1 MIIIPVPV
9 ILRVSDRHPL
19 LRSISETIEVN
30 RYDVP
35 SYNIEYD
42 DIDRDIL
49 NILLE
54 SAEELNIKYLIKS
67 LKYALRTLDGEE
79 LAIPHPCVSLFMI
92 MHYILKNSHH
102 GWVYHKKGSD
112 DTAYYQPYAI
122 DGIGRSFSSGDDM
135 SINFVSFSIKEG
147 AHVHSKVQLLRSRGF
162 PKNILQEN
170 DLYIGNDELIQKY
183 YDTLD
188 LLFNDQNGLMRQGYG
203 QQIIV
208 NGVEYEEDIRAEYRS
223 SEKYSARVKN
233 RKAVLESIVTD
244 KIAKNP
250 SIYKESY
257 ENSLYK
263 NPQKIEDVVDIP
275 ALLDVKVFDLTA
287 EEFLICSAFNI
298 QRYIYDDSIKDKLI
312 LPSAHKMLI
321 DVLTSQDSQGI
332 SDIIYGKGQG
342 TLILCKGEPGIGKTL
357 TAQVVSEVL
366 HKPLYTMDSS
376 SIISSWDIRK
386 KLAKSY
392 DLVYK
397 WNGILLF
404 DEVDTL
410 ISRRGTDLE
419 KNRVTAELL
428 RSLEEFKG
436 IAFLTTNRPQDIDD
450 AFLSRCIAIIDY
462 GVPVGDDAIKA
473 WKSIGLQVMGEEII
487 DDALAE
493 ALERDYHDMPPRDM
507 RQLLRLSFQLA
518 TYQGERVTKE
528 IIDSCAVFRGY
539 APHPTL

>member
-135 SINFVSFSIKEG
+135 TINFVSFSIKEG

-208 NGVEYEEDIRAEYRS
+208 NGIEYEEDIRTEYRS
-223 SEKYSARVKN
+223 SEKYSANVKN

>member
-170 DLYIGNDELIQKY
+170 DLYVGNDELIQKY

-208 NGVEYEEDIRAEYRS
+208 NGIEYEEDIRTEYRS
-223 SEKYSARVKN
+223 SEKYSANVKN

-263 NPQKIEDVVDIP
+263 NPQKIENVVDIP
-275 ALLDVKVFDLTA
+275 ALLDVRVFDLTA

-493 ALERDYHDMPPRDM
+493 ALDRDYHDMPPRDM

>member
-135 SINFVSFSIKEG
+135 TINFVSFSIKEG

>member
-135 SINFVSFSIKEG
+135 TINFVSFSIKEG

-170 DLYIGNDELIQKY
+170 DLYVGNDELIQKY

-208 NGVEYEEDIRAEYRS
+208 NGIEYEEDIRTEYRS
-223 SEKYSARVKN
+223 SEKYSANVKN

-263 NPQKIEDVVDIP
+263 NPQKIENVVDIP
-275 ALLDVKVFDLTA
+275 ALLDVRVFDLTA

-298 QRYIYDDSIKDKLI
+298 ERYIYDDSIKDKLI

>member
-203 QQIIV
+203 PVSYTHLTLPTI
-208 NGVEYEEDIRAEYRS
+208 
-223 SEKYSARVKN
+223 YSV
-233 RKAVLESIVTD
+233 
-244 KIAKNP
+244 
-250 SIYKESY
+250 
-257 ENSLYK
+257 
-263 NPQKIEDVVDIP
+263 
-275 ALLDVKVFDLTA
+275 
-287 EEFLICSAFNI
+287 
-298 QRYIYDDSIKDKLI
+298 
-312 LPSAHKMLI
+312 
-321 DVLTSQDSQGI
+321 
-332 SDIIYGKGQG
+332 
-342 TLILCKGEPGIGKTL
+342 
-357 TAQVVSEVL
+357 
-366 HKPLYTMDSS
+366 
-376 SIISSWDIRK
+376 
-386 KLAKSY
+386 
-392 DLVYK
+392 
-397 WNGILLF
+397 
-404 DEVDTL
+404 
-410 ISRRGTDLE
+410 
-419 KNRVTAELL
+419 
-428 RSLEEFKG
+428 
-436 IAFLTTNRPQDIDD
+436 
-450 AFLSRCIAIIDY
+450 
-462 GVPVGDDAIKA
+462 
-473 WKSIGLQVMGEEII
+473 
-487 DDALAE
+487 
-493 ALERDYHDMPPRDM
+493 
-507 RQLLRLSFQLA
+507 
-518 TYQGERVTKE
+518 
-528 IIDSCAVFRGY
+528 
-539 APHPTL
+539 

>member
-112 DTAYYQPYAI
+112 DTAYYQPYAV

-135 SINFVSFSIKEG
+135 TINFVSFSIKEG

-298 QRYIYDDSIKDKLI
+298 ERYIYDDSIKDKLI

-462 GVPVGDDAIKA
+462 GVPVGYDAIKA

>member
-135 SINFVSFSIKEG
+135 TINFVSFSIKEG

-208 NGVEYEEDIRAEYRS
+208 NGIEYEEDIRTEYRS
-223 SEKYSARVKN
+223 SEKYSANVKN

-298 QRYIYDDSIKDKLI
+298 ERYIYDDSIKDKLI

>member
-42 DIDRDIL
+42 DINRDIL

-135 SINFVSFSIKEG
+135 TIDFVSFSIKEG

-298 QRYIYDDSIKDKLI
+298 ERYIYDDSIKDKLI

-321 DVLTSQDSQGI
+321 DVLTSHDSQGI

-518 TYQGERVTKE
+518 TYQGKTVTKE

>member
-170 DLYIGNDELIQKY
+170 DLYVGNDELIQKY

-208 NGVEYEEDIRAEYRS
+208 NGIEYEEDIRTEYRS
-223 SEKYSARVKN
+223 SEKYSANVKN

-263 NPQKIEDVVDIP
+263 NPQKIENVVDIP
-275 ALLDVKVFDLTA
+275 ALLDVRVFDLTA

-298 QRYIYDDSIKDKLI
+298 ERYIYDDSIKDKLI

>member
-19 LRSISETIEVN
+19 LRSISETIELN

-135 SINFVSFSIKEG
+135 TIDFVSFSIKEG

-208 NGVEYEEDIRAEYRS
+208 NGVEYEEDIRSEYRS

>member
-19 LRSISETIEVN
+19 LQSISETIELN
-30 RYDVP
+30 RYEVP
-35 SYNIEYD
+35 SYHIEYD

-54 SAEELNIKYLIKS
+54 SAEDLNIKYLIKS

-122 DGIGRSFSSGDDM
+122 DGIGRSFSSVDDM
-135 SINFVSFSIKEG
+135 TIDFVSFSIKEG

-208 NGVEYEEDIRAEYRS
+208 NGVEYEEDIRTEYRS

-275 ALLDVKVFDLTA
+275 ALLDVKVFDLTV

-298 QRYIYDDSIKDKLI
+298 ERYIYDDSIKDKLI

-321 DVLTSQDSQGI
+321 DVLTNQDSQGI

-376 SIISSWDIRK
+376 SIISAWDIRK

-518 TYQGERVTKE
+518 TYQGKPVTKE